1 MMPALL
7 TRPCRAVSRM
17 RKWLAAA
24 TTLAR
29 SIRSICRRSML
40 AEGCI
45 FLMLVMAAVPFS
57 GDRAHMYTW
66 PPCSARWATV

>member
-7 TRPCRAVSRM
+7 IRPWRAVSRA
-17 RKWLAAA
+17 RNCLAAA
-24 TTLAR
+24 TTLLR
-29 SIRSICRRSML
+29 SMWSICRRLML

-45 FLMLVMAAVPFS
+45 FLMLAMAALPFS

-66 PPCSARWATV
+66 APCSARWATV

>member
-7 TRPCRAVSRM
+7 TRPCRAVSRV
-17 RKWLAAA
+17 RKCLAAA
-24 TTLAR
+24 TTLVR

-45 FLMLVMAAVPFS
+45 FLMLAMAAMPFS
-57 GDRAHMYTW
+57 NDRVH
-66 PPCSARWATV
+66 R